1 MYREY
6 WKRMVRYGPPRI
18 EGLYEE
24 WCELL
29 AEDVMSKA
37 WWSELFDVAHTMLRL
52 IHPRLGIL
60 VYPVVRKHALREMG
74 ILNHR
79 R

>member
-24 WCELL
+24 WRELK
-29 AEDVMSKA
+29 AEDIRTLA
-37 WWSELFDVAHTMLRL
+37 WWLELCDVLHTLLRL
-52 IHPRLGIL
+52 VHPRLGIL
-60 VYPVVRKHALREMG
+60 VYPIVRKHAMREMG
-74 ILNHR
+74 ILQHR